1 MDCRTKCVLAS
12 FATLLFLLTLK
23 ANAVL
28 LLLDD
33 TVEHLQ
39 HFVLLRT
46 EPVHLFLSPPLL
58 LLFPHYRV
66 IEGRI

>member
-1 MDCRTKCVLAS
+1 MDCGTKSLLAS
-12 FATLLFLLTLK
+12 FATLVFLLTLK